1 MDLRRLR
8 PEDRVNMAIEMTD
21 VCVSVCAEGIRTE
34 HPGIGEKELLEKLRE
49 RLEYAKRMRRRWR
62 REV

>member
-1 MDLRRLR
+1 
-8 PEDRVNMAIEMTD
+8 MAIEMTD